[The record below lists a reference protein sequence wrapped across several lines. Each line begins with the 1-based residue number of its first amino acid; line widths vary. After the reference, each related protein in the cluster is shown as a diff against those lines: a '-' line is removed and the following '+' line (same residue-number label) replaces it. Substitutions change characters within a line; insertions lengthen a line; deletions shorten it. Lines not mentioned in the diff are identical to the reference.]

1 MAKSRSSVERADGRR
16 RRSELSRQQIVHAL
30 LELIAAGE
38 VYPSAEAVAA
48 SAGVGLRTV
57 FRHFENME
65 NLYRQIYQ
73 AITSEV
79 LPIAQEPFAS
89 TDWRLRV
96 KEVTERRVRIFER
109 IMPFKAA
116 ADVHRHQSVYLAE
129 QSEVVTRLQ
138 RGALS
143 QILPRDIKAD
153 EPLFCAL
160 ELLLSFEVWRRLR
173 KDQHLSVQ
181 KARTVIERTINALIN
196 ARPQSRS
203 GSSNEM

>member
-1 MAKSRSSVERADGRR
+1 MPKSRSAAQRADGRR
-16 RRSELSRQQIVHAL
+16 RRSELSRQQIVRAL

-48 SAGVGLRTV
+48 NAGVGLRTV

-65 NLYRQIYQ
+65 TLYRQIYQ

-79 LPIAQEPFAS
+79 LPVAQEPFES
-89 TDWRLRV
+89 SDWRQCVR
-96 KEVTERRVRIFER
+96 EIIDRRVRIFER

-129 QSEVVTRLQ
+129 QGEVVTRLQ

-143 QILPRDIKAD
+143 QILPREVKSD
-153 EPLFCAL
+153 ESLFNAL
-160 ELLLSFEVWRRLR
+160 ELLLSFESWRRLR

-181 KARTVIERTINALIN
+181 KARAVIERTISALIGPRTH
-196 ARPQSRS
+196 ARS
-203 GSSNEM
+203 GSGSET

>member
-16 RRSELSRQQIVHAL
+16 RRSELSRQQIVRAL
-30 LELIAAGE
+30 LELVAAGE

-48 SAGVGLRTV
+48 NAGVGLRTV

-65 NLYRQIYQ
+65 TLYRQIYQ

-89 TDWRLRV
+89 SDWRLRL
-96 KEVTERRVRIFER
+96 KEIIDRRVRIFER

-129 QSEVVTRLQ
+129 QGEVVTRLQ

-143 QILPRDIKAD
+143 QILPREIKAD
-153 EPLFCAL
+153 EPLFYAL
-160 ELLLSFEVWRRLR
+160 ELLLSFEAWRRLR

-181 KARTVIERTINALIN
+181 KARAVIERTVNALIN
-196 ARPQSRS
+196 PRTNSRS
-203 GSSNEM
+203 GTGSDL